1 MIPFKVYKFSNV
13 EICSHI
19 ICSMLIKNFL
29 IISENIL
36 LNLLLLYLEEN
47 ILHVFPV
54 SGIINLF
61 RAWLETFDLYFVQL
75 TVGLNLCF
83 NCCNSFE
90 LYLTSI
96 FNNETY
102 SYKFFAYYFRCCCSW
117 LIKHKAVC
125 QLNWTKIIFT
135 TNWWHF
141 KSFLNIK

>member
-19 ICSMLIKNFL
+19 ICSMLIKKFL

-36 LNLLLLYLEEN
+36 LNLWLLYLEEN
-47 ILHVFPV
+47 ILYVFPV

-90 LYLTSI
+90 LYFTSI
-96 FNNETY
+96 FNNETC

-117 LIKHKAVC
+117 LIKHKTVC